1 MKKRIGGVLFLAVL
15 FLGIVLL
22 NRKDVQLQSQHSSQL
37 RRLSASGYELV
48 TVAEFNNPNLLS
60 STLTSVH
67 EKFYINGKSVGILHM
82 EPEQG
87 IPGRKV
93 TSFPVSLRIPA
104 SDLEAVL
111 VDSRVQ
117 TVLLEIEGEIAFRNF
132 TGGGKMNVQIS
143 DSVRI
148 VN

>member
-1 MKKRIGGVLFLAVL
+1 MKKRIGGVLLLVIL

-22 NRKDVQLQSQHSSQL
+22 NRKGVQLQSQHGSQL

-48 TVAEFNNPNLLS
+48 TVADFNNPNLLS
-60 STLTSVH
+60 STLISLH

-104 SDLEAVL
+104 SDLEHVL
-111 VDSRVQ
+111 ADSSVPI
-117 TVLLEIEGEIAFRNF
+117 VLLNIEGEIAYRNF

>member
-1 MKKRIGGVLFLAVL
+1 MFLAVL

-104 SDLEAVL
+104 SDLVAVL